1 MRRSMLIILA
11 LVLFIL
17 PASADDVYSYS
28 GATAQYAT
36 VSAGFD
42 LSIDSSTWL
51 KTSANGSDNS
61 FVYYG
66 FSTSDYSDDNTGKLV
81 LDKQNGNKPTLFF
94 KEEIA
99 SIKGNTYKGVASFKI
114 YFYIISNSKYKATLT
129 WSDLSRSSGNGTKT
143 LTVAINESS
152 SKSMNLKNG
161 TRNYLFDPADG
172 IYQKIEMSFE
182 AVTASY
188 SIPKQKTSYTGWLQL
203 TLETQS

>member
-42 LSIDSSTWL
+42 FSIDSSTWL
-51 KTSANGSDNS
+51 KTSAKGSDNS

-66 FSTSDYSDDNTGKLV
+66 FYTENVSETETGEGKMILEDST
-81 LDKQNGNKPTLFF
+81 PTLVF

-99 SIKGNTYKGVASFKI
+99 SIKVEEYKGVASFKI

-129 WSDLSRSSGNGTKT
+129 WSDLSKSSGNGKKT
-143 LTVAINESS
+143 LTVAINDSS
-152 SKSMNLKNG
+152 SKSMSLENG